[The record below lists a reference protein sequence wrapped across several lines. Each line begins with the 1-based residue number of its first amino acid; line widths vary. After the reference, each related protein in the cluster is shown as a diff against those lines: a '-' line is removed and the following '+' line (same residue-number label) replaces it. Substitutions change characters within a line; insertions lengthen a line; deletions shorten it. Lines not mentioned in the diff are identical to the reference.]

1 MPAPRSRSYFVNH
14 PATLRLESKLARGGG
29 RADRARAKLQ
39 ELLEALRAVVGGRE
53 GDGTSA
59 AVGAAAAAAAARMVI
74 ACPEVLLL
82 ESGALLGMAEQL
94 RGMVRGCQVLT

>member
-14 PATLRLESKLARGGG
+14 PATLRLESKLAWGGG

-39 ELLEALRAVVGGRE
+39 GLLEALGAVVGGRE

-59 AVGAAAAAAAARMVI
+59 AVEAAAAAAARMVI